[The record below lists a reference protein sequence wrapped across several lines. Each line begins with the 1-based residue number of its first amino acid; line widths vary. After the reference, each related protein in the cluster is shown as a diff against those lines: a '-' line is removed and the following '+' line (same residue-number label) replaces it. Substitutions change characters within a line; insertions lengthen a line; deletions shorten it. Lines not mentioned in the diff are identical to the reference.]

1 MSPLGIFILSVI
13 IATAII
19 CTGMMAY
26 ARGYKAG
33 VKYCTDQMR
42 SLEGP
47 LKELQ
52 RMTRK

>member
-13 IATAII
+13 IATTII
-19 CTGMMAY
+19 CTGIVAY

-33 VKYCTDQMR
+33 IKYCKDQMQI
-42 SLEGP
+42 LEGP
-47 LKELQ
+47 LRELQ